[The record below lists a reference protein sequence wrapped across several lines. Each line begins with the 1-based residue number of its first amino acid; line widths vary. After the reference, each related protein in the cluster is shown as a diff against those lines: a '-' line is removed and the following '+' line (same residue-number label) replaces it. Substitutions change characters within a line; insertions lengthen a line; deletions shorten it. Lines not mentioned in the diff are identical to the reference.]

1 MGVKKLITYGRY
13 ALALFLVIY
22 LLLVWMYFKDNTL
35 QLTSARLLLWF
46 VIIPITLFG
55 FIMFIRWR
63 QKKSEAEK
71 LAPTQKASKK
81 IKTTP
86 IDSYQMFIDS
96 SICLPEGTSWSEII
110 DNDDDLTV
118 LSEAL
123 SDFDG
128 LPILTKPIEGVI
140 TEQAALYAYDDE
152 LDNEAYPE
160 DAAES
165 LNELTVRLWALI
177 DNQLTASDDALS
189 VLAQHFERIMQ
200 QNNHEPD
207 SALSIHPEWQQHYI
221 ASVQEDPSADT
232 NLPVTSLSTLS
243 VYLSI
248 PELADANYLVERLKQ
263 QLATYGIPEQLLTI
277 QTIIADED
285 PNLPNKNA
293 RHTDS
298 FHNSHD
304 GADSE
309 SYQPLQFIHEQ
320 LIALTKAATPEIC
333 LFITVDSQIN
343 EQWLEANLYADNASN
358 LLPTE
363 AGILLIFYNK
373 AAKDL
378 LDLDHKVRFSMTE
391 IGDALPND
399 ASSMAAE
406 VPKQANSN
414 TRQHYLANLKTIKQL
429 LLDNS
434 FALLDRHDDKTK
446 VEEKKSAQAIDN
458 KTTMT
463 DALSENSI
471 TLLSDINPATQPYDL
486 SILMTF
492 IDEFIAQGA
501 LVNDHHLGHYMP
513 LNSWLQPFL
522 SLALLVSA
530 AKDQPQEPDIKLLI
544 TQHKH
549 CCVLWLAESNQ
560 TL

>member
-46 VIIPITLFG
+46 VIIPIILFG
-55 FIMFIRWR
+55 FIVFIRWR
-63 QKKSEAEK
+63 QKKSEAEE
-71 LAPTQKASKK
+71 LAPAQKISKK
-81 IKTTP
+81 IKAPP
-86 IDSYQMFIDS
+86 IDSYQLFINS
-96 SICLPEGTSWSEII
+96 SICLPEGIDWPEII
-110 DNDDDLTV
+110 DNDNDLTV

-140 TEQAALYAYDDE
+140 TEQTALYAYDNE
-152 LDNEAYPE
+152 LDNETYPE

-165 LNELTVRLWALI
+165 LNELTLRLWALI

-200 QNNHEPD
+200 QNIHEPN
-207 SALSIHPEWQQHYI
+207 SALNIHPEWQQHYI
-221 ASVQEDPSADT
+221 ASTPEDSSAEDS
-232 NLPVTSLSTLS
+232 LPVISLSTLS

-263 QLATYGIPEQLLTI
+263 QLATYGIPKQLLTI

-320 LIALTKAATPEIC
+320 LITLTKASTPEIC

-391 IGDALPND
+391 IGEALPND

-406 VPKQANSN
+406 VPQQAYSN

-446 VEEKKSAQAIDN
+446 AEEKKSAQAIDN

-471 TLLSDINPATQPYDL
+471 TLLSDINPSTQPYDL
-486 SILMTF
+486 SLLMTF

-530 AKDQPQEPDIKLLI
+530 AKEQPQESDIKLLI

-549 CCVLWLAESNQ
+549 RCMLWLAESNQ

>member
-46 VIIPITLFG
+46 VIIPIILFG
-55 FIMFIRWR
+55 FIVFIRWR
-63 QKKSEAEK
+63 QKKSEAEE
-71 LAPTQKASKK
+71 LAPAQKISKK
-81 IKTTP
+81 IKTPP
-86 IDSYQMFIDS
+86 IDSYQLFIDS
-96 SICLPEGTSWSEII
+96 SICLPEGIDWPEII
-110 DNDDDLTV
+110 DNDNDLTV

-140 TEQAALYAYDDE
+140 TEQTALYAYDNE

-165 LNELTVRLWALI
+165 LNELTLRLWALI

-200 QNNHEPD
+200 QNIHEPN
-207 SALSIHPEWQQHYI
+207 SALNIHPEWQQHYI
-221 ASVQEDPSADT
+221 ASTPEDSSAEDS
-232 NLPVTSLSTLS
+232 LPVISLSTLS

-277 QTIIADED
+277 QTIIAD
-285 PNLPNKNA
+285 KNP

-309 SYQPLQFIHEQ
+309 TYQPLQFIHGQ

-343 EQWLEANLYADNASN
+343 EQWLEANLYVDNASN

-391 IGDALPND
+391 IGEALPND

-406 VPKQANSN
+406 VPQQAYSN

-446 VEEKKSAQAIDN
+446 AEEKKSAQAIDN

-471 TLLSDINPATQPYDL
+471 TLLSDINPSTQPYDL
-486 SILMTF
+486 SLLMTF

-522 SLALLVSA
+522 CLALLVSA
-530 AKDQPQEPDIKLLI
+530 AKEQPQESDIKLLI

-549 CCVLWLAESNQ
+549 RCMLWLAESNQ

>member
-46 VIIPITLFG
+46 VIIPIILFG
-55 FIMFIRWR
+55 FIVFIKWR
-63 QKKSEAEK
+63 QKKSEAEE
-71 LAPTQKASKK
+71 LAPAQKISKK
-81 IKTTP
+81 IKTPP
-86 IDSYQMFIDS
+86 IDSYQLFIDS
-96 SICLPEGTSWSEII
+96 SICLPEGIDWPEII
-110 DNDDDLTV
+110 DNDNDLTV

-140 TEQAALYAYDDE
+140 TEQTALYAYDNE

-165 LNELTVRLWALI
+165 LNELTLRLWALI

-200 QNNHEPD
+200 QNIHEPN
-207 SALSIHPEWQQHYI
+207 SALNIHPEWQQHYI
-221 ASVQEDPSADT
+221 ASTTEDSSAEDS
-232 NLPVTSLSTLS
+232 LPVISLSTLS
-243 VYLSI
+243 IYLSI

-277 QTIIADED
+277 QTIIAD
-285 PNLPNKNA
+285 KNP

-309 SYQPLQFIHEQ
+309 TYQPLQFIHGQ

-343 EQWLEANLYADNASN
+343 EQWLEANLYVDNASN

-391 IGDALPND
+391 IGEALPND

-406 VPKQANSN
+406 VPQQAYSN

-446 VEEKKSAQAIDN
+446 AEEKKSAQAIDN

-471 TLLSDINPATQPYDL
+471 TLLSDINPSTQPYDL
-486 SILMTF
+486 SLLMTF

-530 AKDQPQEPDIKLLI
+530 AKEQPQESDIKLLI

-549 CCVLWLAESNQ
+549 RCMLWLAEPNQ

>member
-46 VIIPITLFG
+46 VIIPIILFG
-55 FIMFIRWR
+55 FIVFIRWR
-63 QKKSEAEK
+63 QKKSEAEE
-71 LAPTQKASKK
+71 LAPAQKISKK
-81 IKTTP
+81 IKTPP
-86 IDSYQMFIDS
+86 IDSYQLFIDS
-96 SICLPEGTSWSEII
+96 SICLPEGIDWPEII
-110 DNDDDLTV
+110 DNDNDLTV

-140 TEQAALYAYDDE
+140 TEQTALYAYDNE

-165 LNELTVRLWALI
+165 LNELTLRLWALI

-200 QNNHEPD
+200 QNIHEPN
-207 SALSIHPEWQQHYI
+207 SALNIHPEWQQHYI
-221 ASVQEDPSADT
+221 ASTPEDSSAEDS
-232 NLPVTSLSTLS
+232 LPVISLSTLS
-243 VYLSI
+243 IYLSI

-277 QTIIADED
+277 QTIIAD
-285 PNLPNKNA
+285 KNP

-309 SYQPLQFIHEQ
+309 TYQPLQFIHGQ

-343 EQWLEANLYADNASN
+343 EQWLEANLYVDNASN

-391 IGDALPND
+391 IGEALPND

-406 VPKQANSN
+406 VPQQAYSN

-446 VEEKKSAQAIDN
+446 AEEKKSAQAIDN

-471 TLLSDINPATQPYDL
+471 TLLSDINPSTQPYDL
-486 SILMTF
+486 SLLMTF

-522 SLALLVSA
+522 CLALLVSA
-530 AKDQPQEPDIKLLI
+530 AKEQPQESDIKLLI

-549 CCVLWLAESNQ
+549 RCMLWLAEPNQ

>member
-46 VIIPITLFG
+46 VIIPIILFG
-55 FIMFIRWR
+55 FIVFIKWR
-63 QKKSEAEK
+63 QKKSEAEE
-71 LAPTQKASKK
+71 LAPAQKISKK
-81 IKTTP
+81 IKTPP
-86 IDSYQMFIDS
+86 IDSYQLFIDS
-96 SICLPEGTSWSEII
+96 SICLPEGIDWPEII
-110 DNDDDLTV
+110 DNDNDLTV

-140 TEQAALYAYDDE
+140 TEQTALYAYDNE

-165 LNELTVRLWALI
+165 LNEQTLRLWALI

-200 QNNHEPD
+200 QNIHEPN
-207 SALSIHPEWQQHYI
+207 SALNIHPEWQQHYI
-221 ASVQEDPSADT
+221 ASTTEDSSAEDS
-232 NLPVTSLSTLS
+232 LPVISLSTLS
-243 VYLSI
+243 IYLSI

-277 QTIIADED
+277 QTIIAD
-285 PNLPNKNA
+285 KNP

-304 GADSE
+304 GADNE
-309 SYQPLQFIHEQ
+309 TYQPLQFIHGQ

-343 EQWLEANLYADNASN
+343 EQWLEANLYVDNASN

-391 IGDALPND
+391 IGEALPND

-406 VPKQANSN
+406 VPQQAYSN

-446 VEEKKSAQAIDN
+446 AEEKKSAQAIDN

-486 SILMTF
+486 SLLMTF

-522 SLALLVSA
+522 CLALLVSA
-530 AKDQPQEPDIKLLI
+530 AKEQPQESDIKLLI

-549 CCVLWLAESNQ
+549 RCMLWLAEPNQ

>member
-46 VIIPITLFG
+46 VIIPIILFG
-55 FIMFIRWR
+55 FIVFIRWR
-63 QKKSEAEK
+63 QKKSEAEE
-71 LAPTQKASKK
+71 LAPAQKISKK
-81 IKTTP
+81 IKTPP
-86 IDSYQMFIDS
+86 IDSYQLFIDS
-96 SICLPEGTSWSEII
+96 SICLPEGIDWPEII
-110 DNDDDLTV
+110 DNDNDLTV

-140 TEQAALYAYDDE
+140 TEQTALYAYDNE

-165 LNELTVRLWALI
+165 LNELTLRLWALI

-200 QNNHEPD
+200 QNIHEPN
-207 SALSIHPEWQQHYI
+207 SALNIHPEWQQHYI
-221 ASVQEDPSADT
+221 ASTPEDSSAEDS
-232 NLPVTSLSTLS
+232 LPVISLSTLS

-277 QTIIADED
+277 QTIIAD
-285 PNLPNKNA
+285 KNP

-309 SYQPLQFIHEQ
+309 TYQPLQFIHGQ

-343 EQWLEANLYADNASN
+343 EQWLEANLYVDNASN

-391 IGDALPND
+391 IGEALPND

-406 VPKQANSN
+406 VPQQAYSN

-446 VEEKKSAQAIDN
+446 AEEKKSAQAIDN

-463 DALSENSI
+463 DTLSENSI
-471 TLLSDINPATQPYDL
+471 TLLSDINPSTQPYDL
-486 SILMTF
+486 SLLMTF

-522 SLALLVSA
+522 CLALLVSA
-530 AKDQPQEPDIKLLI
+530 AKEQPQESDIKLLI

-549 CCVLWLAESNQ
+549 RCMLWLAEPNQ

>member
-46 VIIPITLFG
+46 VIIPIILFG
-55 FIMFIRWR
+55 FIVFIRWR
-63 QKKSEAEK
+63 QKKSEAEE
-71 LAPTQKASKK
+71 LAPTQKISKK
-81 IKTTP
+81 IKTPP
-86 IDSYQMFIDS
+86 IDSYQLFIDS
-96 SICLPEGTSWSEII
+96 SICLPEGIDWPEII
-110 DNDDDLTV
+110 DNDNDLTV

-140 TEQAALYAYDDE
+140 TERAALYAYDNE
-152 LDNEAYPE
+152 LDNETYPE

-165 LNELTVRLWALI
+165 LNELTLRLWALI

-200 QNNHEPD
+200 QNIHEPN
-207 SALSIHPEWQQHYI
+207 SALNIHPEWQQHYI
-221 ASVQEDPSADT
+221 ASTPEDSSAEDS
-232 NLPVTSLSTLS
+232 LPVISLSTLS

-309 SYQPLQFIHEQ
+309 SYQPLQFIHGQ

-391 IGDALPND
+391 IGEALPND

-406 VPKQANSN
+406 VPQQAYSN

-446 VEEKKSAQAIDN
+446 AEEKKSAQAIDN

-471 TLLSDINPATQPYDL
+471 TLLSDINPSTQPYDL
-486 SILMTF
+486 SLLMTF

-530 AKDQPQEPDIKLLI
+530 AKEQPQESDIKLLI

-549 CCVLWLAESNQ
+549 RCMLWLAEPNQ

>member
-46 VIIPITLFG
+46 VIIPIILFG
-55 FIMFIRWR
+55 FIVFIRWR
-63 QKKSEAEK
+63 QKKSEAEE
-71 LAPTQKASKK
+71 LAPAQKISKK
-81 IKTTP
+81 IKAPP
-86 IDSYQMFIDS
+86 IDSYQLFIDS
-96 SICLPEGTSWSEII
+96 SICLPEGIDWPEII
-110 DNDDDLTV
+110 DNDNDLTV

-140 TEQAALYAYDDE
+140 TERAALYAYDNE
-152 LDNEAYPE
+152 LDNETYPE

-165 LNELTVRLWALI
+165 LNELTLRLWALI

-200 QNNHEPD
+200 QNIHEPN
-207 SALSIHPEWQQHYI
+207 SALNIHPEWQQHYI
-221 ASVQEDPSADT
+221 ASTTEDSSAEDS
-232 NLPVTSLSTLS
+232 LPVISLSTLS
-243 VYLSI
+243 IYLSI

-277 QTIIADED
+277 QTIIAD
-285 PNLPNKNA
+285 KNP

-309 SYQPLQFIHEQ
+309 TYQPLQFIHGQ

-343 EQWLEANLYADNASN
+343 EQWLEANLYVDNASN

-391 IGDALPND
+391 IGEALPND

-406 VPKQANSN
+406 VPQQAYSN

-446 VEEKKSAQAIDN
+446 AEEKKSAQAIDN

-471 TLLSDINPATQPYDL
+471 TLLSDINPSTQPYDL
-486 SILMTF
+486 SLLMTF

-522 SLALLVSA
+522 CLALLVSA
-530 AKDQPQEPDIKLLI
+530 AKEQPQESDIKLLI

-549 CCVLWLAESNQ
+549 RCMLWLAESNQ

>member
-46 VIIPITLFG
+46 VIIPIILFG
-55 FIMFIRWR
+55 FIVFIKWR
-63 QKKSEAEK
+63 QKKSEAEE
-71 LAPTQKASKK
+71 LAPAQKISKK
-81 IKTTP
+81 IKTPP
-86 IDSYQMFIDS
+86 IDSYQLFIDS
-96 SICLPEGTSWSEII
+96 SICLPEGIDWPEII
-110 DNDDDLTV
+110 DNDNDLTV

-140 TEQAALYAYDDE
+140 TEQTALYAYDNE

-165 LNELTVRLWALI
+165 LNELTLRLWALI

-200 QNNHEPD
+200 QNIHEPN
-207 SALSIHPEWQQHYI
+207 SALNIHPEWQQHYI
-221 ASVQEDPSADT
+221 ASTTEDSSAEDS
-232 NLPVTSLSTLS
+232 LPVISLSTLS
-243 VYLSI
+243 IYLSI

-277 QTIIADED
+277 QTIIAD
-285 PNLPNKNA
+285 KNP

-309 SYQPLQFIHEQ
+309 TYQPLQFIHGQ

-343 EQWLEANLYADNASN
+343 EQWLEANLYVDNASN

-391 IGDALPND
+391 IGEALPNN

-406 VPKQANSN
+406 VPQQAYSN

-446 VEEKKSAQAIDN
+446 AEEKKSAQAIDN

-471 TLLSDINPATQPYDL
+471 TLLSDINPSTQPYDL
-486 SILMTF
+486 SLLMTF

-522 SLALLVSA
+522 CLALLVSA
-530 AKDQPQEPDIKLLI
+530 AKEQPQESDIKLLI

-549 CCVLWLAESNQ
+549 RCMLWLAEPNQ

>member
-46 VIIPITLFG
+46 VIIPIILFG
-55 FIMFIRWR
+55 FIVFIKWR
-63 QKKSEAEK
+63 QKKSEAEE
-71 LAPTQKASKK
+71 LAPAQKISKK
-81 IKTTP
+81 IKTPP
-86 IDSYQMFIDS
+86 IDSYQLFIDS
-96 SICLPEGTSWSEII
+96 SICLPEGIDWPEII
-110 DNDDDLTV
+110 DNDNDLTV

-140 TEQAALYAYDDE
+140 TEQTALYAYDNE

-165 LNELTVRLWALI
+165 LNELTLRLWALI

-200 QNNHEPD
+200 QNIHEPN
-207 SALSIHPEWQQHYI
+207 SALNIHPEWQQHYI
-221 ASVQEDPSADT
+221 ASTPEDSSAEDS
-232 NLPVTSLSTLS
+232 LPVISLSTLS
-243 VYLSI
+243 IYLSI

-277 QTIIADED
+277 QTIIAD
-285 PNLPNKNA
+285 KNP

-309 SYQPLQFIHEQ
+309 TYQPLQFIHGQ

-343 EQWLEANLYADNASN
+343 EQWLEANLYVDNASN

-391 IGDALPND
+391 IGEALPND

-406 VPKQANSN
+406 VPQQAYSN

-446 VEEKKSAQAIDN
+446 AEEKKSAQAIDN

-463 DALSENSI
+463 DTLSENSI
-471 TLLSDINPATQPYDL
+471 TLLSDINPSTQPYDL
-486 SILMTF
+486 SLLMTF

-522 SLALLVSA
+522 CLALLVSA
-530 AKDQPQEPDIKLLI
+530 AKEQPQESDIKLLI

-549 CCVLWLAESNQ
+549 RCMLWLAEPNQ

>member
-46 VIIPITLFG
+46 VIIPIILFG
-55 FIMFIRWR
+55 FIVFIKWR
-63 QKKSEAEK
+63 QKKSEAEE
-71 LAPTQKASKK
+71 LAPAQKISKK
-81 IKTTP
+81 IKTPP
-86 IDSYQMFIDS
+86 IDSYQLFIDS
-96 SICLPEGTSWSEII
+96 SICLPEGIDWPEII
-110 DNDDDLTV
+110 DNDNDLTV

-140 TEQAALYAYDDE
+140 TEQTALYAYDNE

-165 LNELTVRLWALI
+165 LNELTLRLWALI

-200 QNNHEPD
+200 QNIHEPN
-207 SALSIHPEWQQHYI
+207 SALNIHPEWQQHYI
-221 ASVQEDPSADT
+221 ASTTEDSSAEDS
-232 NLPVTSLSTLS
+232 LPVISLSTLS
-243 VYLSI
+243 IYLSI

-277 QTIIADED
+277 QTIIAD
-285 PNLPNKNA
+285 KNP

-309 SYQPLQFIHEQ
+309 TYQPLQFIHGQ

-343 EQWLEANLYADNASN
+343 EQWLEANLYVDNASN

-391 IGDALPND
+391 IGEALPND

-406 VPKQANSN
+406 VPQQAYSN

-446 VEEKKSAQAIDN
+446 AEEKKSAQAIDN

-471 TLLSDINPATQPYDL
+471 TLLSDINPSTQPYDL
-486 SILMTF
+486 SLLMTF

-522 SLALLVSA
+522 CLALLVSA
-530 AKDQPQEPDIKLLI
+530 AKEQPQESDIKLLI

-549 CCVLWLAESNQ
+549 RCMLWLAEPNQ

>member
-46 VIIPITLFG
+46 VIIPIILFG
-55 FIMFIRWR
+55 FIVFIKWR
-63 QKKSEAEK
+63 QKKSEAEE
-71 LAPTQKASKK
+71 LAPAQKISKK
-81 IKTTP
+81 IKTPP
-86 IDSYQMFIDS
+86 IDSYQLFIDS
-96 SICLPEGTSWSEII
+96 SICLPEGIDWPEII
-110 DNDDDLTV
+110 DNDNDLTV

-140 TEQAALYAYDDE
+140 TEQTALYAYDNE

-165 LNELTVRLWALI
+165 LNELTLRLWALI

-200 QNNHEPD
+200 QNIHEPN
-207 SALSIHPEWQQHYI
+207 SALNIHPEWQQHYI
-221 ASVQEDPSADT
+221 ASTTEDSSAEDS
-232 NLPVTSLSTLS
+232 LPVISLSTLS
-243 VYLSI
+243 IYLSI

-277 QTIIADED
+277 QTIIAD
-285 PNLPNKNA
+285 KNP

-309 SYQPLQFIHEQ
+309 TYQPLQFIHGQ

-343 EQWLEANLYADNASN
+343 EQWLEANLYVDNASN

-391 IGDALPND
+391 IGEALPND

-406 VPKQANSN
+406 VPQQAYSN

-446 VEEKKSAQAIDN
+446 AEEKKSAQAIDN

-486 SILMTF
+486 SLLMTF

-530 AKDQPQEPDIKLLI
+530 AKEQPQESDIKLLI

-549 CCVLWLAESNQ
+549 RCMLWLAEPNQ

>member
-46 VIIPITLFG
+46 VIIPIILFG
-55 FIMFIRWR
+55 FIVFIRWR
-63 QKKSEAEK
+63 QKKSEAEE
-71 LAPTQKASKK
+71 LAPAQKISKK
-81 IKTTP
+81 IKAPP
-86 IDSYQMFIDS
+86 IDSYQLFINS
-96 SICLPEGTSWSEII
+96 SICLPEGIDWPEII
-110 DNDDDLTV
+110 DNDNDLTV

-140 TEQAALYAYDDE
+140 TERAALYAYDNE
-152 LDNEAYPE
+152 LDNETYPE

-165 LNELTVRLWALI
+165 LNELTLRLWALI

-200 QNNHEPD
+200 QNIHEPN
-207 SALSIHPEWQQHYI
+207 SALNIHPEWQQHYI
-221 ASVQEDPSADT
+221 ASTPEDSSAEDS
-232 NLPVTSLSTLS
+232 LPVISLSTLS

-277 QTIIADED
+277 QTIIAD
-285 PNLPNKNA
+285 KNP

-309 SYQPLQFIHEQ
+309 TYQPLQFIHGQ

-343 EQWLEANLYADNASN
+343 EQWLEANLYVDNASN

-391 IGDALPND
+391 IGEALPND

-406 VPKQANSN
+406 VPQQAYSN

-446 VEEKKSAQAIDN
+446 AEEKKSAQAIDN

-463 DALSENSI
+463 DTLSENSI
-471 TLLSDINPATQPYDL
+471 TLLSDINPSTQPYDL
-486 SILMTF
+486 SLLMTF

-522 SLALLVSA
+522 CLALLVSA
-530 AKDQPQEPDIKLLI
+530 AKEQPQESDIKLLI

-549 CCVLWLAESNQ
+549 RCMLWLAEPNQ

>member
-46 VIIPITLFG
+46 VIIPIILFG
-55 FIMFIRWR
+55 FIVFIKWR
-63 QKKSEAEK
+63 QKKSEAEE
-71 LAPTQKASKK
+71 LAPAQKISKK
-81 IKTTP
+81 IKTPP
-86 IDSYQMFIDS
+86 IDSYQLFIDS
-96 SICLPEGTSWSEII
+96 SICLPEGIDWPEII
-110 DNDDDLTV
+110 DNDNDLTV

-140 TEQAALYAYDDE
+140 TEQTALYAYDNE

-165 LNELTVRLWALI
+165 LNEQTLRLWALI

-200 QNNHEPD
+200 QNIHEPN
-207 SALSIHPEWQQHYI
+207 SALNIHPEWQQHYI
-221 ASVQEDPSADT
+221 ASTTEDSSAEDS
-232 NLPVTSLSTLS
+232 LPVISLSTLS
-243 VYLSI
+243 IYLSI

-277 QTIIADED
+277 QTIIAD
-285 PNLPNKNA
+285 KNP

-304 GADSE
+304 GADNE
-309 SYQPLQFIHEQ
+309 TYQPLQFIHGQ

-343 EQWLEANLYADNASN
+343 EQWLEANLYVDNASN

-391 IGDALPND
+391 IGEALPND

-406 VPKQANSN
+406 VPQQAYSN

-446 VEEKKSAQAIDN
+446 AEEKKSAQAIDN

-471 TLLSDINPATQPYDL
+471 TLLSDINPSTQPYDL
-486 SILMTF
+486 SLLMTF

-522 SLALLVSA
+522 CLALLVSA
-530 AKDQPQEPDIKLLI
+530 AKEQPQESDIKLLI

-549 CCVLWLAESNQ
+549 RCMLWLAEPNQ

>member
-46 VIIPITLFG
+46 VIIPIILFG
-55 FIMFIRWR
+55 FIVFIKWR
-63 QKKSEAEK
+63 QKKSEAEE
-71 LAPTQKASKK
+71 LAPAQKISKK
-81 IKTTP
+81 IKTPP
-86 IDSYQMFIDS
+86 IDSYQLFIDS
-96 SICLPEGTSWSEII
+96 SICLPEGIDWPEII
-110 DNDDDLTV
+110 DNDNDLTV

-140 TEQAALYAYDDE
+140 TEQTALYAYDNE

-165 LNELTVRLWALI
+165 LNELTLRLWALI

-200 QNNHEPD
+200 QNIHEPN
-207 SALSIHPEWQQHYI
+207 SALNIHPEWQQHYI
-221 ASVQEDPSADT
+221 ASTPEDSSAEDS
-232 NLPVTSLSTLS
+232 LPVISLSTLS

-277 QTIIADED
+277 QTIIAD
-285 PNLPNKNA
+285 KNP

-304 GADSE
+304 GADNE
-309 SYQPLQFIHEQ
+309 TYQPLQFIHGQ

-343 EQWLEANLYADNASN
+343 EQWLEANLYVDNASN

-391 IGDALPND
+391 IGEALPND

-406 VPKQANSN
+406 VTQQAYSN

-446 VEEKKSAQAIDN
+446 AEEKKSAQAIDN

-471 TLLSDINPATQPYDL
+471 TLLSDINPSTQPYDL
-486 SILMTF
+486 SLLMTF

-530 AKDQPQEPDIKLLI
+530 TKEQPQESDIKLLI

-549 CCVLWLAESNQ
+549 RCMLWLAEPNQ

>member
-46 VIIPITLFG
+46 VIIPIILFG
-55 FIMFIRWR
+55 FIVFIKWR
-63 QKKSEAEK
+63 QKKSEAEE
-71 LAPTQKASKK
+71 LAPAQKISKK
-81 IKTTP
+81 IKTPP
-86 IDSYQMFIDS
+86 IDSYQLFIDS
-96 SICLPEGTSWSEII
+96 SICLPEGIDWPEII
-110 DNDDDLTV
+110 DNDNDLTV

-140 TEQAALYAYDDE
+140 TEQTALYAYDNE

-165 LNELTVRLWALI
+165 LNEQTLRLWALI

-200 QNNHEPD
+200 QNIHEPN
-207 SALSIHPEWQQHYI
+207 SALNIHPEWQQHYI
-221 ASVQEDPSADT
+221 ASTTEDSSAEDS
-232 NLPVTSLSTLS
+232 LPVISLSTLS
-243 VYLSI
+243 IYLSI

-277 QTIIADED
+277 QTIIAD
-285 PNLPNKNA
+285 KNP

-304 GADSE
+304 GADNE
-309 SYQPLQFIHEQ
+309 TYQPLQFIHGQ

-343 EQWLEANLYADNASN
+343 EQWLEANLYVDNASN

-391 IGDALPND
+391 IGEALPND

-406 VPKQANSN
+406 VPQQAYSN

-446 VEEKKSAQAIDN
+446 AEEKKSAQAIDN

-471 TLLSDINPATQPYDL
+471 TLLSDINPSTQPYDL
-486 SILMTF
+486 SLLMTF

-530 AKDQPQEPDIKLLI
+530 AKEQPQESDIKLLI

-549 CCVLWLAESNQ
+549 RCMLWLAESNQ

>member
-46 VIIPITLFG
+46 VIIPIILFG
-55 FIMFIRWR
+55 FIVFIKWR
-63 QKKSEAEK
+63 QKKSEAEE
-71 LAPTQKASKK
+71 LAPAQKISKK
-81 IKTTP
+81 IKTPP
-86 IDSYQMFIDS
+86 IDSYQLFIDS
-96 SICLPEGTSWSEII
+96 SICLPEGIDWPEII
-110 DNDDDLTV
+110 DNDNDLTV

-140 TEQAALYAYDDE
+140 TEQTALYAYDNE

-165 LNELTVRLWALI
+165 LNELTLRLWALI

-200 QNNHEPD
+200 QNIHEPN
-207 SALSIHPEWQQHYI
+207 SALNIHPEWQQHYI
-221 ASVQEDPSADT
+221 ASTTEDSSAEDS
-232 NLPVTSLSTLS
+232 LPVISLSTLS
-243 VYLSI
+243 IYLSI

-277 QTIIADED
+277 QTIIAD
-285 PNLPNKNA
+285 KNP

-309 SYQPLQFIHEQ
+309 TYQPLQFIHGQ

-343 EQWLEANLYADNASN
+343 EQWLEANLYVDNASN

-391 IGDALPND
+391 IGEALPND

-406 VPKQANSN
+406 VPQQAYSN

-446 VEEKKSAQAIDN
+446 AEEKKSAQAIDN

-471 TLLSDINPATQPYDL
+471 TLLSDINPSTQPYDL
-486 SILMTF
+486 SLLMTF

-522 SLALLVSA
+522 CLALLVSA
-530 AKDQPQEPDIKLLI
+530 AKEQPQESDIKLLI

-549 CCVLWLAESNQ
+549 RCMLWLAESNQ

>member
-46 VIIPITLFG
+46 VIIPIILFG
-55 FIMFIRWR
+55 FIVFIRWR
-63 QKKSEAEK
+63 QKKSEAEE
-71 LAPTQKASKK
+71 LAPAQKISKK
-81 IKTTP
+81 IKAPP
-86 IDSYQMFIDS
+86 IDSYQLFINS
-96 SICLPEGTSWSEII
+96 SICLPEGIDWPEII
-110 DNDDDLTV
+110 DNDNDLTV

-140 TEQAALYAYDDE
+140 TERAALYAYDNE
-152 LDNEAYPE
+152 LDNETYPE

-165 LNELTVRLWALI
+165 LNELTLRLWALI

-200 QNNHEPD
+200 QNIHEPN
-207 SALSIHPEWQQHYI
+207 SALNIHPEWQQHYI
-221 ASVQEDPSADT
+221 ASTPEDSSAEDS
-232 NLPVTSLSTLS
+232 LPVISLSTLS

-263 QLATYGIPEQLLTI
+263 QLATYGIPKQLLTI

-320 LIALTKAATPEIC
+320 LITLTKASTPEIC

-391 IGDALPND
+391 IGEALPND

-406 VPKQANSN
+406 VPQQAYSN

-446 VEEKKSAQAIDN
+446 AEEKKSAQAIDN

-471 TLLSDINPATQPYDL
+471 TLLSDINPSTQPYDL
-486 SILMTF
+486 SLLMTF

-530 AKDQPQEPDIKLLI
+530 AKEQPQESDIKLLI

-549 CCVLWLAESNQ
+549 RCMLWLAESNQ

>member
-46 VIIPITLFG
+46 VIIPIILFG
-55 FIMFIRWR
+55 FIVFIKWR
-63 QKKSEAEK
+63 QKKSEAEE
-71 LAPTQKASKK
+71 LAPAQKISKK
-81 IKTTP
+81 IKTPP
-86 IDSYQMFIDS
+86 IDSYQLFIDS
-96 SICLPEGTSWSEII
+96 SICLPEGIDWPEII
-110 DNDDDLTV
+110 DNDNDLTV

-140 TEQAALYAYDDE
+140 TEQTALYAYDNE

-165 LNELTVRLWALI
+165 LNELTLRLWALI

-200 QNNHEPD
+200 QNIHEPN
-207 SALSIHPEWQQHYI
+207 SALNIHPEWQQHYI
-221 ASVQEDPSADT
+221 ASTPEDSSAEDS
-232 NLPVTSLSTLS
+232 LPVISLSTLS

-277 QTIIADED
+277 QTIIAD
-285 PNLPNKNA
+285 KNP

-309 SYQPLQFIHEQ
+309 TYQPLQFIHGQ

-343 EQWLEANLYADNASN
+343 EQWLEANLYVDNASN

-391 IGDALPND
+391 IGEALPND

-406 VPKQANSN
+406 VPQQAYSN

-446 VEEKKSAQAIDN
+446 AEEKKSAQAIDN

-463 DALSENSI
+463 DTLSENSI
-471 TLLSDINPATQPYDL
+471 TLLSDINPSTQPYDL
-486 SILMTF
+486 SLLMTF

-522 SLALLVSA
+522 CLALLVSA
-530 AKDQPQEPDIKLLI
+530 AKEQPQESDIKLLI

-549 CCVLWLAESNQ
+549 RCMLWLAEPNQ

>member
-1 MGVKKLITYGRY
+1 VGVKKLITYGRY

-46 VIIPITLFG
+46 VIIPIILFG
-55 FIMFIRWR
+55 FIVFIRWR
-63 QKKSEAEK
+63 QKKSEAEE
-71 LAPTQKASKK
+71 LAPAQKISKK
-81 IKTTP
+81 IKAPP
-86 IDSYQMFIDS
+86 IDSYQLFIDS
-96 SICLPEGTSWSEII
+96 SICLPEGIDWPEII
-110 DNDDDLTV
+110 DNDNDLTV

-140 TEQAALYAYDDE
+140 TERAALYAYDNE
-152 LDNEAYPE
+152 LDNETYPE

-165 LNELTVRLWALI
+165 LNELTLRLWALI

-200 QNNHEPD
+200 QNIHEPN
-207 SALSIHPEWQQHYI
+207 SALNIHPEWQQHYI
-221 ASVQEDPSADT
+221 ASTTEDSSAEDS
-232 NLPVTSLSTLS
+232 LPVISLSTLS
-243 VYLSI
+243 IYLSI

-277 QTIIADED
+277 QTIIAD
-285 PNLPNKNA
+285 KNP

-309 SYQPLQFIHEQ
+309 TYQPLQFIHGQ

-343 EQWLEANLYADNASN
+343 EQWLEANLYVDNASN

-391 IGDALPND
+391 IGEALPND

-406 VPKQANSN
+406 VPQQAYSN

-446 VEEKKSAQAIDN
+446 AEEKKSAQAIDN

-471 TLLSDINPATQPYDL
+471 TLLSDINPSTQPYDL
-486 SILMTF
+486 SLLMTF

-522 SLALLVSA
+522 CLALLVSA
-530 AKDQPQEPDIKLLI
+530 AKEQPQESDIKLLI

-549 CCVLWLAESNQ
+549 RCMLWLAESNQ

>member
-46 VIIPITLFG
+46 VIIPIILFG
-55 FIMFIRWR
+55 FIVFIKWR
-63 QKKSEAEK
+63 QKKSEAEE
-71 LAPTQKASKK
+71 LAPAQKISKK
-81 IKTTP
+81 IKTPP
-86 IDSYQMFIDS
+86 IDSYQLFIDS
-96 SICLPEGTSWSEII
+96 SICLPEGIDWPEII
-110 DNDDDLTV
+110 DNDNDLTV

-140 TEQAALYAYDDE
+140 TEQTALYAYDNE

-165 LNELTVRLWALI
+165 LNEQTLRLWALI

-200 QNNHEPD
+200 QNIHEPN
-207 SALSIHPEWQQHYI
+207 SALNIHPEWQQHYI
-221 ASVQEDPSADT
+221 ASTPEDSSAEDS
-232 NLPVTSLSTLS
+232 LPVISLSTLS

-277 QTIIADED
+277 QTIIAD
-285 PNLPNKNA
+285 KNP

-309 SYQPLQFIHEQ
+309 TYQPLQFIHGQ

-343 EQWLEANLYADNASN
+343 EQWLEANLYVDNASN

-391 IGDALPND
+391 IGEALPND

-406 VPKQANSN
+406 VPQQAYSN

-446 VEEKKSAQAIDN
+446 AEEKKSAQAIDN

-471 TLLSDINPATQPYDL
+471 TLLSDINPSTQPYDL
-486 SILMTF
+486 SLLMTF

-522 SLALLVSA
+522 CLALLVSA
-530 AKDQPQEPDIKLLI
+530 AKEQPQESDIKLLI

-549 CCVLWLAESNQ
+549 RCMLWLAEPNQ

>member
-1 MGVKKLITYGRY
+1 
-13 ALALFLVIY
+13 
-22 LLLVWMYFKDNTL
+22 MYFKDNTL

-46 VIIPITLFG
+46 VIIPIILFG
-55 FIMFIRWR
+55 FIVFIRWR
-63 QKKSEAEK
+63 QKKSEAEE
-71 LAPTQKASKK
+71 LAPAQKISKK
-81 IKTTP
+81 IKAPP
-86 IDSYQMFIDS
+86 IDSYQLFINS
-96 SICLPEGTSWSEII
+96 SICLPEGIDWPEII
-110 DNDDDLTV
+110 DNDNDLTV

-140 TEQAALYAYDDE
+140 TERAALYAYDNE
-152 LDNEAYPE
+152 LDNETYPE

-165 LNELTVRLWALI
+165 LNELTLRLWALI

-200 QNNHEPD
+200 QNIHEPN
-207 SALSIHPEWQQHYI
+207 SALNIHPEWQQHYI
-221 ASVQEDPSADT
+221 ASTPEDSSAEDS
-232 NLPVTSLSTLS
+232 LPVISLSTLS

-277 QTIIADED
+277 QTIIAD
-285 PNLPNKNA
+285 KNP

-309 SYQPLQFIHEQ
+309 TYQPLQFIHGQ

-343 EQWLEANLYADNASN
+343 EQWLEANLYVDNASN

-391 IGDALPND
+391 IGEALPND

-406 VPKQANSN
+406 VPQQAYSN

-446 VEEKKSAQAIDN
+446 AEEKKSAQAIDN

-463 DALSENSI
+463 DTLSENSI
-471 TLLSDINPATQPYDL
+471 TLLSDINPSTQPYDL
-486 SILMTF
+486 SLLMTF

-522 SLALLVSA
+522 CLALLVSA
-530 AKDQPQEPDIKLLI
+530 AKEQPQESDIKLLI

-549 CCVLWLAESNQ
+549 RCMLWLAESNQ

>member
-46 VIIPITLFG
+46 VIVPIILFG
-55 FIMFIRWR
+55 FIVFIKWR
-63 QKKSEAEK
+63 QKKSEAEE
-71 LAPTQKASKK
+71 LAPAQKISKK
-81 IKTTP
+81 IKTPP
-86 IDSYQMFIDS
+86 IDSYQLFIDS
-96 SICLPEGTSWSEII
+96 SICLPEGIDWPEII
-110 DNDDDLTV
+110 DNDNDLTV

-140 TEQAALYAYDDE
+140 TEQTALYAYDNE

-165 LNELTVRLWALI
+165 LNELTLRLWALI

-200 QNNHEPD
+200 QNIHEPN
-207 SALSIHPEWQQHYI
+207 SALNIHPEWQQHYI
-221 ASVQEDPSADT
+221 ASTTEDSSAEDS
-232 NLPVTSLSTLS
+232 LPVISLSTLS
-243 VYLSI
+243 IYLSI

-277 QTIIADED
+277 QTIIAD
-285 PNLPNKNA
+285 KNP

-304 GADSE
+304 GADNE
-309 SYQPLQFIHEQ
+309 TYQPLQFIHGQ

-343 EQWLEANLYADNASN
+343 EQWLEANLYVDNASN

-391 IGDALPND
+391 IGEALPND

-406 VPKQANSN
+406 VPQQAYSN

-446 VEEKKSAQAIDN
+446 AEEKKSAQAIDN

-471 TLLSDINPATQPYDL
+471 TLLSDINPSTQPYDL
-486 SILMTF
+486 SLLMTF

-530 AKDQPQEPDIKLLI
+530 AKEQPQESDIKLLI

-549 CCVLWLAESNQ
+549 RCMLWLAESNQ

>member
-46 VIIPITLFG
+46 VIIPIILFG
-55 FIMFIRWR
+55 FIVFIKWR
-63 QKKSEAEK
+63 QKKSEAEE
-71 LAPTQKASKK
+71 LAPAQKISKK
-81 IKTTP
+81 IKTPP
-86 IDSYQMFIDS
+86 IDSYQLFIDS
-96 SICLPEGTSWSEII
+96 SICLPEGIDWPEII
-110 DNDDDLTV
+110 DNDNDLTV

-140 TEQAALYAYDDE
+140 TEQTALYAYDNE

-165 LNELTVRLWALI
+165 LNELTLRLWALI

-200 QNNHEPD
+200 QNIHEPN
-207 SALSIHPEWQQHYI
+207 SALNIHPEWQQHYI
-221 ASVQEDPSADT
+221 ASTPEDSSAEDS
-232 NLPVTSLSTLS
+232 LPVISLSTLS
-243 VYLSI
+243 IYLSI

-277 QTIIADED
+277 QTIIAD
-285 PNLPNKNA
+285 KNP

-304 GADSE
+304 GADNE
-309 SYQPLQFIHEQ
+309 TYQPLQFIHGQ

-343 EQWLEANLYADNASN
+343 EQWLEANLYVDNASN

-391 IGDALPND
+391 IGEALPNN

-406 VPKQANSN
+406 VPQQAYSN

-446 VEEKKSAQAIDN
+446 AEEKKSAQAIDN

-471 TLLSDINPATQPYDL
+471 TLLSDINPSTQPYDL
-486 SILMTF
+486 SLLMTF

-522 SLALLVSA
+522 CLALLVSA
-530 AKDQPQEPDIKLLI
+530 AKEQPQESDIKLLI

-549 CCVLWLAESNQ
+549 RCMLWLAEPNQ

>member
-46 VIIPITLFG
+46 VIIPIILFG
-55 FIMFIRWR
+55 FIVFIRWR
-63 QKKSEAEK
+63 QKKSEAEE
-71 LAPTQKASKK
+71 LAPAQKISKK
-81 IKTTP
+81 IKAPP
-86 IDSYQMFIDS
+86 IDSYQLFIDS
-96 SICLPEGTSWSEII
+96 SICLPEGIDWPEII
-110 DNDDDLTV
+110 DNDNDLTV

-140 TEQAALYAYDDE
+140 TEQTALYAYDNE

-165 LNELTVRLWALI
+165 LNEQTLRLWALI

-200 QNNHEPD
+200 QNIHEPN
-207 SALSIHPEWQQHYI
+207 SALNIHPEWQQHYI
-221 ASVQEDPSADT
+221 ASTPEDSSAEDS
-232 NLPVTSLSTLS
+232 LPVISLSTLS

-277 QTIIADED
+277 QTIIAD
-285 PNLPNKNA
+285 KNP

-309 SYQPLQFIHEQ
+309 TYQPLQFIHGQ

-343 EQWLEANLYADNASN
+343 EQWLEANLYVDNASN

-391 IGDALPND
+391 IGEALPND

-406 VPKQANSN
+406 VTQQAYSN

-446 VEEKKSAQAIDN
+446 AEEKKSAQAIDN

-471 TLLSDINPATQPYDL
+471 TLLSDINPSTQPYDL
-486 SILMTF
+486 SLLMTF

-530 AKDQPQEPDIKLLI
+530 TKEQPQESDIKLLI

-549 CCVLWLAESNQ
+549 RCMLWLAEPNQ

>member
-46 VIIPITLFG
+46 VIIPIILFG
-55 FIMFIRWR
+55 FIVFIRWR
-63 QKKSEAEK
+63 QKKSEAEE
-71 LAPTQKASKK
+71 LAPAQKISKK
-81 IKTTP
+81 IKTPP
-86 IDSYQMFIDS
+86 IDSYQLFIDS
-96 SICLPEGTSWSEII
+96 SICLPEGIDWPEII
-110 DNDDDLTV
+110 DNDNDLTV

-140 TEQAALYAYDDE
+140 TEQTALYAYDNE

-165 LNELTVRLWALI
+165 LNELTLRLWALI

-200 QNNHEPD
+200 QNIHEPN
-207 SALSIHPEWQQHYI
+207 SALNIHPEWQQHYI
-221 ASVQEDPSADT
+221 ASTTEDSSAEDS
-232 NLPVTSLSTLS
+232 LPVISLSTLS
-243 VYLSI
+243 IYLSI

-277 QTIIADED
+277 QTIIAD
-285 PNLPNKNA
+285 KNP

-309 SYQPLQFIHEQ
+309 TYQPLQFIHGQ

-343 EQWLEANLYADNASN
+343 EQWLEANLYVDNASN

-391 IGDALPND
+391 IGEALPND

-406 VPKQANSN
+406 VPQQAYSN

-446 VEEKKSAQAIDN
+446 AEEKKSAQAIDN

-471 TLLSDINPATQPYDL
+471 TLLSDINPSTQPYDL
-486 SILMTF
+486 SLLMTF

-522 SLALLVSA
+522 CLALLVSA
-530 AKDQPQEPDIKLLI
+530 AKEQPQESDIKLLI

-549 CCVLWLAESNQ
+549 RCMLWLAEPNQ

>member
-46 VIIPITLFG
+46 VIIPIILFG
-55 FIMFIRWR
+55 FIVFIKWR
-63 QKKSEAEK
+63 QKKSEAEE
-71 LAPTQKASKK
+71 LAPAQKISKK
-81 IKTTP
+81 IKAPP
-86 IDSYQMFIDS
+86 IDSYQLFINS
-96 SICLPEGTSWSEII
+96 SICLPEGIDWPEII
-110 DNDDDLTV
+110 DNDNDLTV

-140 TEQAALYAYDDE
+140 TEQTALYAYDNE

-165 LNELTVRLWALI
+165 LNEQTLRLWALI

-200 QNNHEPD
+200 QNIHEPN
-207 SALSIHPEWQQHYI
+207 SALNIHPEWQQHYI
-221 ASVQEDPSADT
+221 ASTTEDSSAEDS
-232 NLPVTSLSTLS
+232 LPVISLSTLS
-243 VYLSI
+243 IYLSI

-277 QTIIADED
+277 QTIIAD
-285 PNLPNKNA
+285 KNP

-304 GADSE
+304 GADNE
-309 SYQPLQFIHEQ
+309 TYQPLQFIHGQ

-343 EQWLEANLYADNASN
+343 EQWLEANLYVDNASN

-391 IGDALPND
+391 IGEALPND

-406 VPKQANSN
+406 VPQQAYSN

-446 VEEKKSAQAIDN
+446 AEEKKSAQAIDN

-471 TLLSDINPATQPYDL
+471 TLLSDINPSTQPYDL
-486 SILMTF
+486 SLLMTF

-530 AKDQPQEPDIKLLI
+530 AKEQPQESDIKLLI

-549 CCVLWLAESNQ
+549 RCMLWLAESNQ

>member
-46 VIIPITLFG
+46 VIIPIILFG
-55 FIMFIRWR
+55 FIVFIKWR
-63 QKKSEAEK
+63 QKKSEAEE
-71 LAPTQKASKK
+71 LAPAQKISKK
-81 IKTTP
+81 IKAPP
-86 IDSYQMFIDS
+86 IDSYQLFIDS
-96 SICLPEGTSWSEII
+96 SICLPEGIDWPEII
-110 DNDDDLTV
+110 DNDNDLTV

-140 TEQAALYAYDDE
+140 TEQTALYAYDNE

-165 LNELTVRLWALI
+165 LNEQTLRLWALI

-200 QNNHEPD
+200 QNIHEPN
-207 SALSIHPEWQQHYI
+207 SALNIHPEWQQHYI
-221 ASVQEDPSADT
+221 ASTPEDSSAEDS
-232 NLPVTSLSTLS
+232 LPVISLSTLS

-277 QTIIADED
+277 QTIIAD
-285 PNLPNKNA
+285 KNP

-309 SYQPLQFIHEQ
+309 TYQPLQFIHGQ

-343 EQWLEANLYADNASN
+343 EQWLEANLYVDNASN

-391 IGDALPND
+391 IGEALPND

-406 VPKQANSN
+406 VPQQAYSN

-446 VEEKKSAQAIDN
+446 AEEKKSAQAIDN

-471 TLLSDINPATQPYDL
+471 TLLSDINPSTQPYDL
-486 SILMTF
+486 SLLMTF

-530 AKDQPQEPDIKLLI
+530 AKEQPQESDIKLLI

-549 CCVLWLAESNQ
+549 RCMLWLAEPNQ

>member
-46 VIIPITLFG
+46 VIIPIILFG
-55 FIMFIRWR
+55 FIVFIKWR
-63 QKKSEAEK
+63 QKKSEAEE
-71 LAPTQKASKK
+71 LAPAQKISKK
-81 IKTTP
+81 IKTPP
-86 IDSYQMFIDS
+86 IDSYQLFIDS
-96 SICLPEGTSWSEII
+96 SICLPEGIDWPEII
-110 DNDDDLTV
+110 DNDNDLTV

-140 TEQAALYAYDDE
+140 TEQTALYAYDNE

-165 LNELTVRLWALI
+165 LNELTLRLWALI

-200 QNNHEPD
+200 QNIHEPN
-207 SALSIHPEWQQHYI
+207 SALNIHPEWQQHYI
-221 ASVQEDPSADT
+221 ASTPEDSSAEDS
-232 NLPVTSLSTLS
+232 LPVISLSTLS
-243 VYLSI
+243 IYLSI

-277 QTIIADED
+277 QTIIAD
-285 PNLPNKNA
+285 KNP

-309 SYQPLQFIHEQ
+309 TYQPLQFIHGQ

-343 EQWLEANLYADNASN
+343 EQWLEANLYVDNASN

-391 IGDALPND
+391 IGEALPND

-406 VPKQANSN
+406 VPQQAYSN

-446 VEEKKSAQAIDN
+446 AEEKKSAQAIDN

-471 TLLSDINPATQPYDL
+471 TLLSDINPSTQPYDL
-486 SILMTF
+486 SLLMTF

-522 SLALLVSA
+522 CLALLVSA
-530 AKDQPQEPDIKLLI
+530 AKEQPQESDIKLLI

-549 CCVLWLAESNQ
+549 RCMLWLAEPNQ

>member
-46 VIIPITLFG
+46 VIIPIILFG
-55 FIMFIRWR
+55 FIVFIRWR
-63 QKKSEAEK
+63 QKKSEAEE
-71 LAPTQKASKK
+71 LAPAQKISKK
-81 IKTTP
+81 IKAPP
-86 IDSYQMFIDS
+86 IDSYQLFINS
-96 SICLPEGTSWSEII
+96 SICLPEGIDWPEII
-110 DNDDDLTV
+110 DNDNDLTV

-140 TEQAALYAYDDE
+140 TERAALYAYDNE
-152 LDNEAYPE
+152 LDNETYPE

-165 LNELTVRLWALI
+165 LNELTLRLWALI

-200 QNNHEPD
+200 QNIHEPN
-207 SALSIHPEWQQHYI
+207 SALNIHPEWQQHYI
-221 ASVQEDPSADT
+221 ASTPEDSSAEDS
-232 NLPVTSLSTLS
+232 LPVISLSTLS

-277 QTIIADED
+277 QTIIAD
-285 PNLPNKNA
+285 KNP

-309 SYQPLQFIHEQ
+309 TYQPLQFIHGQ

-343 EQWLEANLYADNASN
+343 EQWLEANLYVDNASN

-391 IGDALPND
+391 IGEALPND

-406 VPKQANSN
+406 VPQQAYSN

-446 VEEKKSAQAIDN
+446 AEEKKSAQAIDN

-463 DALSENSI
+463 DTLSENSI
-471 TLLSDINPATQPYDL
+471 TLLSDINPSTQPYDL
-486 SILMTF
+486 SLLMTF

-522 SLALLVSA
+522 CLALLVSA
-530 AKDQPQEPDIKLLI
+530 AKEQPQESDIKLLI

-549 CCVLWLAESNQ
+549 RCMLWLAESNQ

>member
-46 VIIPITLFG
+46 VIIPIILFG
-55 FIMFIRWR
+55 FIVFIKWR
-63 QKKSEAEK
+63 QKKSEAEE
-71 LAPTQKASKK
+71 LAPAQKISKK
-81 IKTTP
+81 IKTPP
-86 IDSYQMFIDS
+86 IDSYQLFIDS
-96 SICLPEGTSWSEII
+96 SICLPEGIDWPEII
-110 DNDDDLTV
+110 DNDNDLTV

-140 TEQAALYAYDDE
+140 TEQTALYAYDNE

-165 LNELTVRLWALI
+165 LNELTLRLWALI

-200 QNNHEPD
+200 QNIHEPN
-207 SALSIHPEWQQHYI
+207 SALNIHPEWQQHYI
-221 ASVQEDPSADT
+221 ASTPEDSSAEDS
-232 NLPVTSLSTLS
+232 LPVISLSTLS
-243 VYLSI
+243 IYLSI

-277 QTIIADED
+277 QTIIAD
-285 PNLPNKNA
+285 KNP

-304 GADSE
+304 GADNE
-309 SYQPLQFIHEQ
+309 TYQPLQFIHGQ

-391 IGDALPND
+391 IGEALPND

-406 VPKQANSN
+406 VPQQAYSN

-446 VEEKKSAQAIDN
+446 AEEKKSAQAIDN

-471 TLLSDINPATQPYDL
+471 TLLSDINPSTQPYDL
-486 SILMTF
+486 SLLMTF

-522 SLALLVSA
+522 CLALLVSA
-530 AKDQPQEPDIKLLI
+530 AKEQPQESDIKLLI

-549 CCVLWLAESNQ
+549 RCMLWLAEPNQ

>member
-1 MGVKKLITYGRY
+1 MGGKKLITYGRY

-46 VIIPITLFG
+46 VIIPIILFG
-55 FIMFIRWR
+55 FIVFIRWR
-63 QKKSEAEK
+63 QKKSEAEE
-71 LAPTQKASKK
+71 LAPTQKISKK
-81 IKTTP
+81 IKTPP
-86 IDSYQMFIDS
+86 IDSYQLFIDS
-96 SICLPEGTSWSEII
+96 SICLPEGIDWPEII
-110 DNDDDLTV
+110 DNDNDLTV

-140 TEQAALYAYDDE
+140 TEQTALYAYDNE

-165 LNELTVRLWALI
+165 LNELTLRLWALI

-200 QNNHEPD
+200 QNIHEPN
-207 SALSIHPEWQQHYI
+207 SALNIHPEWQQHYI
-221 ASVQEDPSADT
+221 ASTPEDSSAEDS
-232 NLPVTSLSTLS
+232 LPVISLSTLS

-309 SYQPLQFIHEQ
+309 SYQPLQFIHGQ

-391 IGDALPND
+391 IGEALPND

-406 VPKQANSN
+406 VPQQAYSN

-446 VEEKKSAQAIDN
+446 AEEKKSAQAIDN

-471 TLLSDINPATQPYDL
+471 TLLSDINPSTQPYDL
-486 SILMTF
+486 SLLMTF

-530 AKDQPQEPDIKLLI
+530 TKEQPQESDIKLLI

-549 CCVLWLAESNQ
+549 RCMLWLAEPN
-560 TL
+560 

>member
-46 VIIPITLFG
+46 VIIPIILFG
-55 FIMFIRWR
+55 FIVFIRWR
-63 QKKSEAEK
+63 QKKSEAEE
-71 LAPTQKASKK
+71 LAPAQKISKK
-81 IKTTP
+81 IKAPP
-86 IDSYQMFIDS
+86 IDSYQLFIDS
-96 SICLPEGTSWSEII
+96 SICLPEGIDWPEII
-110 DNDDDLTV
+110 DNDNDLTV

-140 TEQAALYAYDDE
+140 TEQTALYAYDNE

-165 LNELTVRLWALI
+165 LNELTLRLWALI

-200 QNNHEPD
+200 QNIHEPN
-207 SALSIHPEWQQHYI
+207 SALNIHPEWQQHYI
-221 ASVQEDPSADT
+221 ASTTEDSSAEDS
-232 NLPVTSLSTLS
+232 LPVISLSTLS
-243 VYLSI
+243 IYLSI

-277 QTIIADED
+277 QTIIAD
-285 PNLPNKNA
+285 KNP

-309 SYQPLQFIHEQ
+309 TYQPLQFIHGQ

-343 EQWLEANLYADNASN
+343 EQWLEANLYVDNASN

-391 IGDALPND
+391 IGEALPND

-406 VPKQANSN
+406 VPQQAYSN

-446 VEEKKSAQAIDN
+446 AEEKKSAQAIDN

-471 TLLSDINPATQPYDL
+471 TLLSDINPSTQPYDL
-486 SILMTF
+486 SLLMTF

-522 SLALLVSA
+522 CLALLVSA
-530 AKDQPQEPDIKLLI
+530 AKEQPQESDIKLLI

-549 CCVLWLAESNQ
+549 RCMLWLAESNQ